1 MTLVAKVKHIPK
13 EGLFKNMILYID
25 KSSTLKFV
33 LILALKL
40 FF

>member
-13 EGLFKNMILYID
+13 EDLFKNMILYID
-25 KSSTLKFV
+25 KSSTLKIV